1 MIVILTRII
10 LLPKGELLHKGMA
23 EIKQVLMS
31 AVVVMIAA
39 GILAGMVLYSVSL
52 MRSVELE
59 ILTGE
64 RNPVPQSQGDFY
76 VHEDTD

>member
-1 MIVILTRII
+1 
-10 LLPKGELLHKGMA
+10 
-23 EIKQVLMS
+23 MS
-31 AVVVMIAA
+31 VVVVMIAA

-64 RNPVPQSQGDFY
+64 RVNLSQSRGDFP
-76 VHEDTD
+76 VLNTTD